1 MPNYSLF
8 AGQAG
13 GHHAA
18 AMNTLS
24 TSPPGP
30 AAVSAPAA
38 PAGPAAAPTDVD
50 ARAAALMLLLCL
62 VWSLQQI
69 SLKAVAGQASPMGV
83 VALRS
88 LGAAGLLAL
97 LMRRRGERL
106 HRARWRAGALA
117 GALFGLEYLLV
128 AQALQWT
135 DASHVVV
142 FLYTAPV
149 FAALGLQARLPE
161 ERLGRVRWA
170 GTALAFGG
178 IALAFLGGAG
188 VGGAAASES
197 GAPAQ
202 SADALAQSA
211 HALAQPAHA
220 LALWGDALALAAGA
234 AWGATTVTIRC
245 SALAAAPAT
254 ETLLYQLLGAALLLG
269 PAALLTGQAQFQPG
283 AAVWAHL
290 GFQTLVVCFGS
301 FLAWFWL
308 LRRYRATQLGVFA
321 FLTPLLGVLLG
332 AWLLGERLTQAF
344 LAGSALVLAGIGL
357 VSGHAGWIRWR
368 ARRGAGG
375 ARGG

>member
-1 MPNYSLF
+1 VANYSLS

-18 AMNTLS
+18 AMNMLS
-24 TSPPGP
+24 TSLPGP
-30 AAVSAPAA
+30 AAARAPAA

-69 SLKAVAGQASPMGV
+69 SLKAVAAQASPMGV

-97 LMRRRGERL
+97 LMRWRGERPD
-106 HRARWRAGALA
+106 RTRWRAGALA

-178 IALAFLGGAG
+178 IALAFLGG
-188 VGGAAASES
+188 GAAASEP
-197 GAPAQ
+197 GTP
-202 SADALAQSA
+202 
-211 HALAQPAHA
+211 AQPAPA

-254 ETLLYQLLGAALLLG
+254 ETLLYQLLGAAALLG

-321 FLTPLLGVLLG
+321 FLTPLLGVGLG
-332 AWLLGERLTQAF
+332 AWLLGERLEPAF

-357 VSGHAGWIRWR
+357 VSGHAGWVRWR
-368 ARRGAGG
+368 AQRGE
-375 ARGG
+375 RGG